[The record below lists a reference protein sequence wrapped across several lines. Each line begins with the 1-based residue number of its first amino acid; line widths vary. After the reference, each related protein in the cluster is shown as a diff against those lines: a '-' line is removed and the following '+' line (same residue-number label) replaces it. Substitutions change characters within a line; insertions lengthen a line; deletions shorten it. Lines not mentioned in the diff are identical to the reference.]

1 MNKFRDV
8 NDIQDY
14 LPIYFKAWWLD
25 LVFGRA
31 RWEYIIEKDVD
42 GYITA
47 ILPYSIKRKFSLR
60 LITMNSETHYSG
72 PFIIKDKD
80 RKNDSLVSYENK
92 VIESV
97 LNKLPSVDFVYFQ
110 CLPNINSYLS
120 FLWSN
125 YTINISYTYK
135 LDLILGKYDL
145 MNEMKGSVRTDI
157 KKCIND
163 GLKVDFCDNVQD
175 FMVFLKESFE
185 NNKKE
190 LPYNLMNL
198 NRIVERSLLNNSSF
212 IRVCKNKNDEI
223 VAAAFVIFDHEVA
236 YYFAGTNNVTKYGSA
251 ALSYCI
257 WESIQYAKSIGKKS
271 FDFEGSDIKGIEHY
285 FRNFGGALVPIFRVF
300 KARNK
305 FMRLLAYI
313 QNPKLFG

>member
-1 MNKFRDV
+1 MNRFRDI

-47 ILPYSIKRKFSLR
+47 ILPYSIKRKFTFR
-60 LITMNSETHYSG
+60 VITMNSETHYSG

-110 CLPNINSYLS
+110 CLPNTNSYLS

-135 LDLILGKYDL
+135 LDLILGKDVL
-145 MNEMKGSVRTDI
+145 LNEMKGSVRTDI
-157 KKCIND
+157 KKCIID
-163 GLKVDFCDNVQD
+163 GLNVGFCNDAQD
-175 FMVFLKESFE
+175 FMVFLKESFD
-185 NNKKE
+185 NNKKD

-198 NRIVERSLLNNSSF
+198 NSIVETSLLNNSSF

-223 VAAAFVIFDHEVA
+223 VAAAFVIFDHDVA
-236 YYFAGTNNVTKYGSA
+236 YYFAGTNNVIKYGSA
-251 ALSYCI
+251 ALSYCL

-285 FRNFGGALVPIFRVF
+285 FRNFGGTLVPIYRVF